1 MKLKRLNILALAGII
16 HILLITAPRRG
27 EAVTRINGNFSL
39 GTTFAS
45 GPETQPS
52 VFSGGVN
59 LEIVPPTRKFRLRLN
74 VPLTFT
80 VTKEGGST
88 SVSPIGNGIWG
99 ADVAGENYNLNLQ
112 YGRLATVTN
121 AAQLLDTT
129 FWRAGLSVFL
139 IPGFPTFFSDLS
151 RTETTVE
158 GRSSQTDNFSVSSNY
173 NYKWMN
179 FRGGFSRTETSGS
192 TLATFTSHNLR
203 LGMGGSYNIL
213 PRTTLS
219 GNYDFSRYTAD
230 ADSGSTTHAMS
241 LGVDVLPFD
250 WLSVG
255 GILTRTINDVDLGP
269 TDIQQSAALSVGM
282 TLPGRVK
289 ITPSAGTR
297 TFTDIGAKRTVN
309 FAAIEA
315 SFSDY
320 LRENIKT
327 ELRAA
332 RSYEWDPGQ
341 GSNISDSAGVNLV
354 TDITPRIALTASLN
368 MTRNENKAFVSSQRF
383 DASGTLS
390 DRDALDQI
398 RGGLPAGF
406 IFFDT
411 VNNDIYTK
419 NSATIGDWSLPV
431 HFVPETLQYNFSKSV
446 QMRIIPTDKTSA
458 IINYTSSSNAD
469 SFDIVKLGSHSIS
482 GFFTYTPNRRT
493 NFSLSGVALIPE
505 VAVAS
510 YSATATMT
518 YRYLPGQQINMGY
531 SWQSSQTATN
541 NSLTGGIGFNLRKRT
556 SLGIQYTLSQLFEKD
571 QTYLVRVSLN
581 KSF

>member
-1 MKLKRLNILALAGII
+1 MKLKRLNILALVGII
-16 HILLITAPRRG
+16 HILLVIAPRQG

-45 GPETQPS
+45 GETQPS

-59 LEIVPPTRKFRLRLN
+59 LEIIPPTRKFQVRLT
-74 VPLTFT
+74 VPLTFS
-80 VTKEGGST
+80 VTTEGGST
-88 SVSPIGNGIWG
+88 TVSPIGNGIWG
-99 ADVAGENYNLNLQ
+99 ADISGERYNLNLQ
-112 YGRLATVTN
+112 YGRLATVSN

-129 FWRAGLSVFL
+129 LSRAALAVFL
-139 IPGFPTFFSDLS
+139 TPGAPTFYTNLS
-151 RTETTVE
+151 RTETTVA
-158 GRSSQTDNFSVSSNY
+158 GISSQTDNFSVSSDY

-179 FRGGFSRTETSGS
+179 FRGSLSRTETSGS
-192 TLATFTSHNLR
+192 SLTPATSYNLG

-213 PRTTLS
+213 PRTTLT
-219 GNYDFSRYTAD
+219 GNYDFNRYTAD
-230 ADSGSTTHAMS
+230 ASSDSTTHTMS
-241 LGVDVLPFD
+241 LRVDVLPFD

-255 GILTRTINDVDLGP
+255 GIITRTINDVDLSAS
-269 TDIQQSAALSVGM
+269 DIQQSAAVSVGM
-282 TLPGRVK
+282 SLPGRVK

-297 TFTDIGAKRTVN
+297 TFADVGAKRTVN

-332 RSYEWDPGQ
+332 RSYESDPSQGQ
-341 GSNISDSAGVNLV
+341 NISDSAAVNLI

-368 MTRNENKAFVSSQRF
+368 MTRNDNEAFVSSQRF
-383 DASGTLS
+383 DGSGTLTE
-390 DRDALDQI
+390 RDALDQI

-431 HFVPETLQYNFSKSV
+431 HFVPETLQYNFSKTV
-446 QMRIIPTDKTSA
+446 QMRIIPTDKTTA
-458 IINYTSSSNAD
+458 IINYTSSSTAE
-469 SFDIVKLGSHSIS
+469 SFDIVKLGSHSFNGS
-482 GFFTYTPNRRT
+482 LTYTPNRRT

-518 YRYLPGQQINMGY
+518 YRYLPGQQINLGY
-531 SWQSSQTATN
+531 SWQSLQTATH

-556 SLGIQYTLSQLFEKD
+556 SLGIQYTLSRLFEKE
-571 QTYLVRVSLN
+571 QAYLVRVSLN

>member
-1 MKLKRLNILALAGII
+1 MKLKRLNILALVGII
-16 HILLITAPRRG
+16 HILLVIAPRQG
-27 EAVTRINGNFSL
+27 EAITRINGNFSL

-45 GPETQPS
+45 GETQPS

-59 LEIVPPTRKFRLRLN
+59 LEIIPPTRKFRLRLN
-74 VPLTFT
+74 VPLTFS
-80 VTKEGGST
+80 VTKEGSST

-99 ADVAGENYNLNLQ
+99 ADVSGEWYNLNLQ
-112 YGRLATVTN
+112 YGRLATVSN

-129 FWRAGLSVFL
+129 FSRAGLSVF
-139 IPGFPTFFSDLS
+139 INPGAPTFYTNLS
-151 RTETTVE
+151 RTETTVA
-158 GRSSQTDNFSVSSNY
+158 GRSSQTDNFSVSSDY

-179 FRGGFSRTETSGS
+179 FRGGFSRTQTSGS
-192 TLATFTSHNLR
+192 NLSPFTSYNLGF
-203 LGMGGSYNIL
+203 GMGGSYNIL
-213 PRTTLS
+213 PRTTLT

-230 ADSGSTTHAMS
+230 ASSDGTTHTMS
-241 LGVDVLPFD
+241 LRVDVLPFD

-255 GILTRTINDVDLGP
+255 GIITRTINDVDLGASD
-269 TDIQQSAALSVGM
+269 TQQSAAVSVGM
-282 TLPGRVK
+282 SLPGRVK

-297 TFTDIGAKRTVN
+297 TFADVGARRTVN

-332 RSYEWDPGQ
+332 RSYESDPSQ

-354 TDITPRIALTASLN
+354 TDITPRIALIASLN
-368 MTRNENKAFVSSQRF
+368 MTRNDNKAFVSSQRF
-383 DASGTLS
+383 DDSGTLS
-390 DRDALDQI
+390 DRDARDQSS
-398 RGGLPAGF
+398 GGLPAGF
-406 IFFDT
+406 IFIDT

-419 NSATIGDWSLPV
+419 NSSTIGDWSLPV

-446 QMRIIPTDKTSA
+446 QMRIIPTDKSSA
-458 IINYTSSSNAD
+458 IINYTSSSTSD
-469 SFDIVKLGSHSIS
+469 SFDIVKLGSHSINGS
-482 GFFTYTPNRRT
+482 FTYTPNRRT

-518 YRYLPGQQINMGY
+518 YRYLPGQQINLGY
-531 SWQSSQTATN
+531 SWQSSQTATS

-556 SLGIQYTLSQLFEKD
+556 SLGIQYTMSRLFEKE
-571 QTYLVRVSLN
+571 QAYLVRVSLN